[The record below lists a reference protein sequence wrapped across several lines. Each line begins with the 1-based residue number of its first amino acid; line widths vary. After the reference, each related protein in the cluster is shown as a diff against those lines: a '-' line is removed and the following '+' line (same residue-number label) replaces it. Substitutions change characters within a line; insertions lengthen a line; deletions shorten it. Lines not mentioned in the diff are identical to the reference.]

1 MSSRAEGP
9 RRVGGVIRRL
19 RLEKNMT
26 QADLA
31 YEAEINVSYYCAVEH
46 GDNNISLRKF
56 ISICHALQE
65 QPDTVMAMILRDR
78 TDASG
83 EQGFPYHTDQS
94 SGH

>member
-1 MSSRAEGP
+1 M
-9 RRVGGVIRRL
+9 RRL

-46 GDNNISLRKF
+46 GDNNISLHKF

-65 QPDTVMAMILRDR
+65 QPDDVMSMILRDR
-78 TDASG
+78 SDPPSG
-83 EQGFPYHTDQS
+83 ETDPR
-94 SGH
+94 SGGRFSGP